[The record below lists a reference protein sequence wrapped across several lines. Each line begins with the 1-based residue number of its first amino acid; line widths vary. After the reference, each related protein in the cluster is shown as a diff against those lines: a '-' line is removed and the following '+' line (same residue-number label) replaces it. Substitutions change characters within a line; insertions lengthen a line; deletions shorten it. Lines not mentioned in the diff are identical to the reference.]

1 MAAPIRLILEDIHF
15 PLMEYYD
22 WLATGL
28 WMLQEQGQLE
38 VEIRTTR
45 TTAPFQLH
53 NKAYPALRKAFPKL
67 TAALARGISGIIL
80 GHLEAGGKKVTF
92 AYDVGDSP
100 YAFQTDLLLE
110 RDLYFK
116 AQCPQS
122 FDPRGFPMAR
132 GAFVPYHPDVLAYQ
146 DRIVPT
152 MLGRP
157 LSRTLSRRGNAQVL
171 HKWLDLLQTTKDVNL
186 FAFFGTDRGTG
197 MGGPEQVVLD
207 RFAGLVEHPN
217 PKRGLLVEG
226 LRQRYPSGVDAR
238 ILDTTHPSRRGAK
251 MGDSEFPFAVGH
263 TWHNINVSGFRRSLP
278 FRFVD
283 SFLVGAA
290 VPTDEMAVRWY
301 APFEPG
307 TDVIDLGPM
316 GYELDQNVDWPRI
329 WQVFDGLMAE
339 SQATREDRR
348 RRIAERFQRL
358 WHPQALA
365 RHVVDSCLRVLG

>member
-1 MAAPIRLILEDIHF
+1 MTAPIRLILDDIHF

-28 WMLQEQGQLE
+28 WMLQERGEIE

-53 NKAYPALRKAFPKL
+53 SKAYPALRKAFPKL
-67 TAALARGISGIIL
+67 TAALARGVSGIIL
-80 GHLEAGGKKVTF
+80 GHLEAGVKKVTF
-92 AYDVGDSP
+92 AYDVSDSP
-100 YAFQTDLLLE
+100 YAIQPDLLLE

-116 AQCPQS
+116 AQCPSS

-132 GAFVPYHPDVLAYQ
+132 GAFVPYHPDVLTYQ
-146 DRIVPT
+146 DRIIPT

-171 HKWLDLLQTTKDVNL
+171 HKWLELLQTPKDVNL

-197 MGGPEQVVLD
+197 MGGPEQVVLN

-226 LRQRYPSGVDAR
+226 LRQRYTTGVDAR
-238 ILDTTHPSRRGAK
+238 ILDTTHPARRGAK
-251 MGDSEFPFAVGH
+251 MSDDEFPFAVGR
-263 TWHNINVSGFRRSLP
+263 TWHNINVSGLRRSLP

-290 VPTDEMAVRWY
+290 VPTDELAVRWY

-316 GYELDQNVDWPRI
+316 GYELEQNVDWPRI
-329 WQVFDGLMAE
+329 WQAFDGLMTE

-365 RHVVDSCLRVLG
+365 RHVVDSCLRKLG